1 MARRPVWEAESELLE
16 PDLARAALPAIS
28 AARQQTL
35 AATIDTLRILFL
47 VTFRV
52 DVEDHSA
59 K

>member
-1 MARRPVWEAESELLE
+1 
-16 PDLARAALPAIS
+16 LARAVLPAIS